1 MNLRRIARL
10 ATTAALLLSAGTA
23 AAQVLLADFSGGWN
37 VVVEGPQGPM
47 SSTLTLSQTGD
58 SVAGKFESEV
68 GSASVK
74 GSVKGDSLRIAFQ
87 LDAGGQMLDLEGVGA
102 LKEGERLE
110 GKIIAAGMGE
120 FPFAATRQPK

>member
-10 ATTAALLLSAGTA
+10 AATAALLLSAGTA

>member
-1 MNLRRIARL
+1 MMPRHLARL
-10 ATTAALLLSAGTA
+10 AVGAALLLSAGTA
-23 AAQVLLADFSGGWN
+23 AAQLLFADFSGGWN

-47 SSTLTLSQTGD
+47 SSTLTLTQTGD
-58 SVAGKFESEV
+58 SVAGKFDSEI
-68 GSASVK
+68 GSAPVK
-74 GSVKGDSLRIAFQ
+74 GSVRGDSLYIAFS

-120 FPFAATRQPK
+120 FPFTATRQPK